1 MLFSKHIH
9 CLCLGLEFP
18 IFGQVTFLTVL
29 TNISILPLNNSI
41 LMRDTI
47 LKSLSGVMMAVTLPN
62 MLPTPNSKSMMKY
75 STDHSCDNGI
85 FLIASLYIMKAR
97 PGPSA
102 A

>member
-1 MLFSKHIH
+1 M
-9 CLCLGLEFP
+9 
-18 IFGQVTFLTVL
+18 QDA
-29 TNISILPLNNSI
+29 N
-41 LMRDTI
+41 

-75 STDHSCDNGI
+75 STDHSWDNGI

-102 A
+102 AWNMYIKNKTKPKRWQ

>member
-1 MLFSKHIH
+1 
-9 CLCLGLEFP
+9 
-18 IFGQVTFLTVL
+18 
-29 TNISILPLNNSI
+29 
-41 LMRDTI
+41 MREKT

-75 STDHSCDNGI
+75 STDHSWDNGI

-102 A
+102 AWNRKKKEKKDYCSSLAITINSLDLQS